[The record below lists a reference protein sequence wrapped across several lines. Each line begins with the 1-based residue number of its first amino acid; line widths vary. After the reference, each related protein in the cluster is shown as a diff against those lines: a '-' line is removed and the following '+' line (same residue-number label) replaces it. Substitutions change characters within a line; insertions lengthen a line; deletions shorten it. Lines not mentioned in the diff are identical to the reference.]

1 MTLETASLD
10 SCAGPLRGLHPLVK
24 LLAAVVLCASAFVF
38 RPWQAPVALAAA
50 TAALYAVPGVGPRR
64 LAAVARPMP
73 LFVVLIVLA
82 NLFLVP
88 HEGGVRGGVAL
99 GLVRSAR
106 VLALVFATGLF
117 LATTDPVDLSDA
129 FFRALAPLRRVGVRA
144 GGFALMT
151 MLVLSFAPLMIQE
164 ARRLELAQ
172 AVRCGFPRRGPG
184 ALRSVVP
191 LLAPL
196 FVGVLRRA
204 DEVDLALRARAFRLD
219 EPRTS
224 PGRAGLSAVDWA
236 VAALFCAAFIAGV
249 YAQLQARL

>member
-1 MTLETASLD
+1 MQIDTAFEHGLG
-10 SCAGPLRGLHPLVK
+10 GPLRGLHPLVK
-24 LLAAVVLCASAFVF
+24 LLAAVVLCVSAFTF
-38 RPWQAPVALAAA
+38 RPWQVPAALALG
-50 TAALYAVPGVGPRR
+50 TALLYLLPGVGPRR

-73 LFVVLIVLA
+73 FFVLIIVLA

-88 HEGGVRGGVAL
+88 HEGGARGGVAL
-99 GLVRSAR
+99 GLIRSAR
-106 VLALVFATGLF
+106 VLALVFTTGLF

-129 FFRALAPLRRVGVRA
+129 FFRALAPLRRIGVRV
-144 GGFALMT
+144 GEFALLT
-151 MLVLSFAPLMIQE
+151 MLVQSFAPLMIDE
-164 ARRLELAQ
+164 ARRLELAR
-172 AVRCGFPRRGPG
+172 ASRCGFPRRGIG
-184 ALRSVVP
+184 ALRGAVP

-224 PGRAGLSAVDWA
+224 LRSARLSAIDWA

-249 YAQLQARL
+249 YAQLQARV